1 LSSGVRAVFWARM
14 ASTDQ
19 HAAAAMALGCGGLA
33 GEKIATEPGEEDGSL
48 AVGLRWTAGIKSSI
62 YPFAY

>member
-1 LSSGVRAVFWARM
+1 M